1 MLLPFLKTMLLS
13 QIAKNG
19 LKEQQKALPEL
30 KTLLIV

>member
-1 MLLPFLKTMLLS
+1 MLLS